1 MDLVAVLGLDAQLE
15 LAFVVGH
22 SKRSDAPVPVDEV
35 SPSAV
40 AFVEHKPDLVCGE
53 KRGLS

>member
-35 SPSAV
+35 ILSVV
-40 AFVEHKPDLVCGE
+40 AFVEHKQDLAYGE
-53 KRGLS
+53 MQ

>member
-35 SPSAV
+35 ILSVV